1 MNALDN
7 LLLQHSLERL
17 LSESSDDRGINE
29 AASMDTA
36 IQNMEFLRQLIAE
49 SRQEN
54 PYADMAKL
62 RMLQGSGMGT
72 DGMTVRQEDE

>member
-1 MNALDN
+1 MDEILFLMSDSAVQNLD
-7 LLLQHSLERL
+7 
-17 LSESSDDRGINE
+17 
-29 AASMDTA
+29 
-36 IQNMEFLRQLIAE
+36 FLRQLIAE

-72 DGMTVRQEDE
+72 DSAKQEDV